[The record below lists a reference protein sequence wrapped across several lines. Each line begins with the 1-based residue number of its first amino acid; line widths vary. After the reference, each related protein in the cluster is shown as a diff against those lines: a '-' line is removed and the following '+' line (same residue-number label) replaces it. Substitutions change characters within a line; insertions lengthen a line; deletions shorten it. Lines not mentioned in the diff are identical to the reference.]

1 MANGKEKIKIGK
13 RTKVW
18 KILNGTY
25 EQQTPAQKAVDRLIC
40 AIQQELEW
48 DDRDLATFTKI
59 QHGYLDWSGNVRKH
73 GKPRK
78 HIRKRSKRS

>member
-1 MANGKEKIKIGK
+1 MANGKQKIKIGK

-25 EQQTPAQKAVDRLIC
+25 KRQTPEEKAVERLIC

-59 QHGYLDWSGNVRKH
+59 QHGYLDWSGNVRSKRRT
-73 GKPRK
+73 RK
-78 HIRKRSKRS
+78 HIRKRS

>member
-1 MANGKEKIKIGK
+1 MANGKEKSKIRK

-59 QHGYLDWSGNVRKH
+59 QHGYLDWSGNVRSKRRT
-73 GKPRK
+73 GKR
-78 HIRKRSKRS
+78 IRKRR